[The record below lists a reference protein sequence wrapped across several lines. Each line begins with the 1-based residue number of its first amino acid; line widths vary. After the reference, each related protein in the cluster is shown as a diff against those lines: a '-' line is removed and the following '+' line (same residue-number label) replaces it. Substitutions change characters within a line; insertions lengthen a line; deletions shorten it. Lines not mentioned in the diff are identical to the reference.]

1 MFLSM
6 MRTPLLFQQK
16 LKLAVR
22 ERAEERRFPVDVLN
36 GIFSVREVYLA
47 KPGALGDCFLSLRNA
62 SVPVSCQRPSLLLC

>member
-1 MFLSM
+1 M

-22 ERAEERRFPVDVLN
+22 ERAEEGRFPVDVLN

-47 KPGALGDCFLSLRNA
+47 KPGA
-62 SVPVSCQRPSLLLC
+62 